1 MNKSYYPIPKILEG
15 KTIAFTGIYPGVG
28 KTYTYIE
35 FAKQLKAKGYKVI
48 ESGTTQKSASIIGS
62 NLTVAKKSLNAKNN
76 WNVKS
81 KHLKTNAF
89 YMIDEAFM
97 MDQSTLNNLKAAYP
111 HCCFILFGDPMQ
123 FEPAS
128 GNSPITKINLLFS
141 LDKMMRTKDQDI
153 IDALKMIKD
162 GKLPLDFIYKH
173 TNNDISD
180 SMLMLCYKKTTSA
193 ECSDLWNDIP
203 GVTLYRA
210 KRRETY
216 NLENDENKYFS
227 VLDEVCN
234 GDIYRLT
241 EIENN
246 YDKTIESYNLYT
258 LEKISGDRKVI
269 TIDYDTFKLHFEKK
283 NALNCHKI
291 QGDTIRKEGS
301 DICVWFDKEIA
312 KHNQTFLRFLYVAI
326 SRAEYSSQIHFFT
339 EQIKEIVQDF
349 KENEPL
355 KDYLNIAHN
364 QKVVHTS
371 SSELCSTDIL
381 DYILSKYDCSNKHDF
396 ELYIGEN
403 SAYLNNNNLLVMG
416 NTSKS
421 IIDTSN
427 VSVQIMPW
435 EYQRCFCMTLQNQL
449 DNRQLIE
456 IPGKGKNFVT
466 INNTLNGSH
475 KAGSETEYNW
485 FVFEIDEID
494 GEKVTPEQIEKYF
507 IGTKGHAPK
516 YPEAKKHS
524 FRIIYSGN
532 KSYHFWIYIDNEEL
546 NKTHSRELYKAVHD
560 YLNNKLFNGWADKSI
575 STPEHLVRAPK
586 CIRPDTGKEQTLVSF
601 KGKKTLHI
609 DNIMSLLPE
618 PEEPTIVVQPSKDGS
633 VEQAFELYK
642 NDIPTTNGGRGKKIL
657 SKLYK
662 EYYRGFLTKEQLKDL
677 ARMLCE
683 HANCPEKIKHM
694 ISYINEM

>member
-1 MNKSYYPIPKILEG
+1 MNKSYKPIPKTLEG

-62 NLTVAKKSLNAKNN
+62 NFTVAKKSLNSKDN

-81 KHLKTNAF
+81 DHPKTNAF

-97 MDQSTLNNLKAAYP
+97 MDQPTLDNLKAAYP

-128 GNSPITKINLLFS
+128 GSNPITKINLLFS
-141 LDKMMRTKDQDI
+141 LDKMMRTKDRDI

-162 GKLPLDFIYKH
+162 GKLPLEFIYKH
-173 TNNDISD
+173 TNNDIND

-193 ECSDLWNDIP
+193 ECSDLWKDTP

-216 NLENDENKYFS
+216 EIDNKEYFN

-246 YDKTIESYNLYT
+246 YNKDLEQYNLYT
-258 LEKISGDRKVI
+258 LEKISGNRKII
-269 TIDYDTFKLHFEKK
+269 TIDNDTFKLHFEKK

-301 DICVWFDKEIA
+301 DICIWFDKDIA

-339 EQIKEIVQDF
+339 EQVKEIIEDF

-355 KDYLNIAHN
+355 EDYLDIAHN
-364 QKVVHTS
+364 QKVIYTS
-371 SSELCSTDIL
+371 SAELTSSDIL
-381 DYILSKYDCSNKHDF
+381 EDYICSNLINI
-396 ELYIGEN
+396 ELYIN
-403 SAYLNNNNLLVMG
+403 QYLLDLNNSFGNGYNKSSGTDTINVTVHYNNNKARDLQKLLDSRV
-416 NTSKS
+416 
-421 IIDTSN
+421 
-427 VSVQIMPW
+427 
-435 EYQRCFCMTLQNQL
+435 
-449 DNRQLIE
+449 LIE
-456 IPGKGKNFVT
+456 IPNNNMGKNFIT
-466 INNTLNGSH
+466 INNTLNGEH
-475 KAGSETEYNW
+475 TAGSETEYNW

-494 GEKVTPEQIEKYF
+494 GHKVTPEEIEKYF

-516 YPEAKKHS
+516 YPEAKKAA
-524 FRIIYSGN
+524 FRIIYSGS
-532 KSYHFWIYIDNEEL
+532 KSYHFWIYVDNDEL
-546 NKTHSRELYKAVHD
+546 NNTHSRDFYKEVHN
-560 YLNNKLFNGWADKSI
+560 YLNEKLFNGWADKKI
-575 STPEHLVRAPK
+575 STPEHLVRAPGL
-586 CIRPDTGKEQTLVSF
+586 IRPNTGKEQKLVSF
-601 KGKKTLHI
+601 KGRKTLHI
-609 DNIMSLLPE
+609 ENILSLMPKK
-618 PEEPTIVVQPSKDGS
+618 EEVKPTEVKTTNGS
-633 VEQAFELYK
+633 VEQAFNMYK
-642 NDIPTTNGGRGKKIL
+642 DDIPTTNGGRGQKIL

-662 EYYRGFLTKEQLKDL
+662 EFYRGYLDKVQLKEL
-677 ARMLCE
+677 ASMLCTY
-683 HANCPEKIKHM
+683 ANCPEKINKM
-694 ISYINEM
+694 NSYINEM